1 MNNRKKKAMK
11 KNILYFL
18 ILITLLSVPG
28 FSGCSREK
36 EEDVTDWAIPRF
48 DTEDAENEKAIKSEE
63 RYVVKKG
70 DSLSVIAE
78 KHGVSPQRLSEA
90 NNLELQ
96 GAKSIIYPGQ
106 KLIIPDN

>member
-1 MNNRKKKAMK
+1 MK
-11 KNILYFL
+11 KNVLYSL
-18 ILITLLSVPG
+18 IIIAVLSVPG

-36 EEDVTDWAIPRF
+36 EKDMTDWAIPRF
-48 DTEDAENEKAIKSEE
+48 DKQEEETEKAIKPEE

-78 KHGVSPQRLSEA
+78 RHGVSPQRLSEA

-96 GAKSIIYPGQ
+96 GTKSIIYPGQ